1 MKKLSELRT
10 EIDSVDAQLVK
21 LLERRMAIADE
32 VAAVKHDRGS
42 VVTDLGR
49 ERQILTSVSEAVR
62 PDLARGVR
70 TVYSTIFNVSKARQ
84 RLRVGG
90 NPGFEEDVDRATAE
104 SGAAFPELAIVACA
118 GDDGSFAQQAT
129 SRMFAVPT
137 ILYFNSFEKVFE
149 AVEKDL
155 CPYGVLPI
163 ENSSAGSVTA
173 VYDLMQRHHFRIV
186 RGIKLKVDHV
196 LLANKGVELKD
207 VKCVASHPHALA
219 QCSGF
224 LKRNPQLKVEP
235 EPNTAIAARHLA
247 ESGAKDCAVVASRA
261 CAELYGLNVLAEDIA
276 DSAYNYTRFICISR
290 KLEIYPKAN
299 KSSMMCSLQH
309 RPGAL
314 NEVISKFAAIGVNL
328 TKLESRPVPG
338 SAFEFRFVFEFD
350 STPANPEVRA
360 LLAEMD
366 ADPAVEHFTFLGA
379 YEET

>member
-1 MKKLSELRT
+1 MKDLAQLRT
-10 EIDSVDAQLVK
+10 EIDSVDSQLVK

-32 VAAVKHDRGS
+32 VAAVKHDHGS
-42 VVTDLGR
+42 VVTDLHR

-90 NPGFEEDVDRATAE
+90 NPQFEADVDRAVAETAPT
-104 SGAAFPELAIVACA
+104 FPELAIVACA
-118 GDDGSFAQQAT
+118 GDDGSFAQQAA

-137 ILYFNSFEKVFE
+137 ILYFNNFEKVFE

-173 VYDLMQRHHFRIV
+173 VYDLMQRHRFHIV
-186 RGIKLKVDHV
+186 RGLKLKVEHV

-207 VKCVASHPHALA
+207 VKVVSSHPHALA
-219 QCSGF
+219 QCSEF
-224 LKRNPQLKVEP
+224 LKHHPEIKVEP
-235 EPNTAIAARHLA
+235 EPNTAIAARRLA
-247 ESGAKDCAVVASRA
+247 ETGAKDRAVVASRA
-261 CAELYGLNVLAEDIA
+261 CAELYGLNVLKEGIA
-276 DSAYNYTRFICISR
+276 DSSYNYTRFICISR

-299 KSSMMCSLQH
+299 KSSVMFSLQH

-314 NEVISKFAAIGVNL
+314 TEVISKFAAIGVNL

-360 LLAEMD
+360 LLAELD
-366 ADPAVEHFTFLGA
+366 VDPMVEHFTFLGA